1 MLIFQCTPYFRQNDE
16 DVQNIV
22 TSSLMSRNRFDEIMQ
37 NLHLEN
43 SSTLDPDDKLSNERL
58 LIEKLNK
65 LWLLEYLPEQTV
77 SIDESMVPYF

>member
-1 MLIFQCTPYFRQNDE
+1 
-16 DVQNIV
+16 
-22 TSSLMSRNRFDEIMQ
+22 MQ